1 MEYKNA
7 LDFLLYSYFGFDGG
21 LQEIKDNRNE
31 ISKYCAKRAYLDL
44 ARTVKFKYSTS
55 KLDKMKTKKSTRNDK
70 EEAGAFTKA
79 KEDLINGI
87 CESMICAI
95 DGKECNNNDFN
106 EWHKNKCKSIKN
118 EMNKATCKT
127 NNSTINIINNK
138 TFTIGQAQ
146 KWLNMTLKYLWL
158 LNILPNGLDENH
170 LHIPVDSY
178 IIEAVSDKKHNYH
191 YGLKLEI
198 STPKSSWSS
207 WNDYDEYL
215 EFQKQVKK
223 AITEKYTPLEWES
236 LAWIEVA
243 KNKTN

>member
-1 MEYKNA
+1 MEYKKA
-7 LDFLLYSYFGFDGG
+7 FDFLLYSYFGFDGG
-21 LQEIKDNRNE
+21 PKKIENNNDE

-55 KLDKMKTKKSTRNDK
+55 QLDEMKKKNSTRNEKD
-70 EEAGAFTKA
+70 EAGAFTNA
-79 KEDLINGI
+79 KEKLINGI
-87 CESMICAI
+87 CESMIE
-95 DGKECNNNDFN
+95 GCNNNHFE
-106 EWHKNKCKSIKN
+106 EWHEKKCKDIKEKMNEATYKEKNSIIKD
-118 EMNKATCKT
+118 
-127 NNSTINIINNK
+127 K

-178 IIEAVSDKKHNYH
+178 IIEAVSDKNDNYQ
-191 YGLKLEI
+191 YGLKSEI

-207 WNDYDEYL
+207 WNDYSAYL